1 MATIGRTSGASFL
14 NSPRLSYIATAAFN
28 TYFYSYSTSINARLE
43 TIGTLA
49 AVTGANAGNCP
60 MGRVL
65 RENGRKLYPGAN
77 PGITTYL
84 VGVYDSQTL
93 LTGFID
99 PNAGVFQIYNTDK
112 PTYLLDGV
120 EPTVASTD
128 RGPSIYTRG
137 NVLGGGDLDIS
148 GNGLIYGDL
157 GVVGDV
163 DVSGNELIHG
173 DLGVV
178 GDVDVSGNELIHGD
192 LGVVGDV
199 DVSGNELIHGDLGVV
214 GDVDISG
221 TLVVNNTTTHRNH
234 VTLATGDLIVS
245 TGVFKLNES
254 NGPAG
259 AGSYDAGNAIVGQRG
274 FGGSTTITITTT
286 SCLSSSYVFLT
297 LVTGGAAVLRVSA
310 VTAGSFNVSNSAGG
324 TTDTFNWLIINP
336 A

>member
-14 NSPRLSYIATAAFN
+14 NTPRLSYIATAAFN
-28 TYFYSYSTSINARLE
+28 TYFYSYTTSINMSLE

-84 VGVYDSQTL
+84 VGVYDAQTL

-148 GNGLIYGDL
+148 GNAHIYGSEIIDQGLTVHLGAIIDNTAGTGLTVYNGETVATGNL
-157 GVVGDV
+157 GVTLGNITAAAGNIAATLGDITAAAGNIAATVGTITAGKQIRSTTLTNLGSVNTSQVINCTLGQVFKMTITGGISITATAGSYPVGTVVYIIITSTGNYNV
-163 DVSGNELIHG
+163 DFDTDFRTLNA
-173 DLGVV
+173 GVR
-178 GDVDVSGNELIHGD
+178 NI
-192 LGVVGDV
+192 
-199 DVSGNELIHGDLGVV
+199 
-214 GDVDISG
+214 
-221 TLVVNNTTTHRNH
+221 NTTT
-234 VTLATGDLIVS
+234 ATFSFVS
-245 TGVFKLNES
+245 DGTALWQIGEA
-254 NGPAG
+254 NG
-259 AGSYDAGNAIVGQRG
+259 
-274 FGGSTTITITTT
+274 
-286 SCLSSSYVFLT
+286 LT
-297 LVTGGAAVLRVSA
+297 A
-310 VTAGSFNVSNSAGG
+310 
-324 TTDTFNWLIINP
+324 
-336 A
+336 

>member
-14 NSPRLSYIATAAFN
+14 NSPRLSYIATAVFN

-112 PTYLLDGV
+112 PTYLQDGV

-178 GDVDVSGNELIHGD
+178 GDVDISGNGLIHSN
-192 LGVVGDV
+192 LGVVG
-199 DVSGNELIHGDLGVV
+199 N
-214 GDVDISG
+214 VDISG
-221 TLVVNNTTTHRNH
+221 TLVVNNTTIHRNH

-245 TGVFKLNES
+245 TGVFKLNEF
-254 NGPAG
+254 NGT
-259 AGSYDAGNAIVGQRG
+259 GSYNAGNAIVGLAG

-310 VTAGSFNVSNSAGG
+310 ITAGSFNVSNSAGN